1 MTTTQASLSKRGKRY
16 QAAAKERE
24 HQRQYSP
31 EEAVELVKKMA
42 TAKFDEAVELHIR
55 TAADPKRSDHAIRGV
70 VVLPHGIGKSRRV
83 LVFAQS
89 EVATAA
95 REAGADYVADDEI
108 IRRIEQEGWVD
119 FDVAV
124 ATPDMMGRIGRL
136 GRVLGRR
143 GLMPNPKAG
152 TVVQPQDL
160 PRVVAEAKKG
170 RVEFRMDRTA
180 LIHVAIGKASFP
192 AQSLADNLAA
202 ILDAISK
209 ARPEGVKGQFVRS
222 IYLTSS
228 MGPSV
233 SLDVN
238 KALALRPA

>member
-1 MTTTQASLSKRGKRY
+1 
-16 QAAAKERE
+16 
-24 HQRQYSP
+24 
-31 EEAVELVKKMA
+31 VELVKKMA
-42 TAKFDEAVELHIR
+42 TAKFDEAVEVHIR

-70 VVLPHGIGKSRRV
+70 VVLPHGIGKPRKV

-89 EVATAA
+89 EAANAA

-222 IYLTSS
+222 IYLTST
-228 MGPSV
+228 MGPSI

-238 KALALRPA
+238 KALALQPA